1 MEEKIINV
9 NGINISTRIGGK
21 GDPFLILHGWGV
33 GKSSWQEVQEKLCSR
48 FRVIIF
54 DFPGFGLSDPI
65 PFLWDVQNFSDFV
78 LDLSKILNLPT
89 FYLLGQSFGGRV
101 AVKLAAKHPQ
111 KIKKLILVDAAGIKP
126 KKTAGKKLCNS
137 LAKIFKKFEWLPGY
151 NLFKKAFYCII
162 LKKTD
167 YLEAKGTKKGSYLKV
182 IEEDLT
188 PYLEKIDVET
198 LVVWGKK
205 DKITPLKDA
214 YLMNRKIKNSKLKLI
229 DCGHRPHREL
239 PDILTKTIIE
249 FIENEHD

>member
-1 MEEKIINV
+1 MEEKIISV
-9 NGINISTRIGGK
+9 KGVPTAIRIEGE

-33 GKSSWQEVQEKLCSR
+33 GKSSWENIQNILSKH
-48 FRVIIF
+48 FKVIVF
-54 DFPGFGLSDPI
+54 DFPGFGSSGPI
-65 PFLWDVQNFSDFV
+65 PSAWDVQKFSDFV
-78 LDLSKILNLPT
+78 LELAEKLNLEK

-162 LKKTD
+162 LGKTD

-182 IEEDLT
+182 VEEDLT

-205 DKITPLKDA
+205 DKITPLQDA

-239 PDILTKTIIE
+239 PDILTKIIIE
-249 FIENEHD
+249 FIENERD